1 MMAMVGF
8 EEIFEMSVRETLSK
22 VLGELVWKAIS
33 FYFDPKTMSR
43 DPDAFS
49 EVLGRL
55 FGTNARVLE
64 KLIGETLLSKTG
76 VPEDKRRASDFRSF
90 VRAAKAQLTST
101 SSNIAQATP

>member
-1 MMAMVGF
+1 MMAMIGF
-8 EEIFEMSVRETLSK
+8 EEIFELSVKETLSK

-33 FYFDPKTMSR
+33 FYFDSKTMSR

-55 FGTNARVLE
+55 FGINAKVLE
-64 KLIGETLLSKTG
+64 KLIGEALLTKAG

-90 VRAAKAQLTST
+90 VRTARAQFTSAP
-101 SSNIAQATP
+101 SNIVQP

>member
-8 EEIFEMSVRETLSK
+8 EEVFEVSVRETLSK

-43 DPDAFS
+43 DPEAFS
-49 EVLGRL
+49 GVLGRL

-64 KLIGETLLSKTG
+64 KLIGEALLSKTG
-76 VPEDKRRASDFRSF
+76 VPENKRGAADFRSF
-90 VRAAKAQLTST
+90 VRTAKAQLMSA
-101 SSNIAQATP
+101 SSNFAQATS